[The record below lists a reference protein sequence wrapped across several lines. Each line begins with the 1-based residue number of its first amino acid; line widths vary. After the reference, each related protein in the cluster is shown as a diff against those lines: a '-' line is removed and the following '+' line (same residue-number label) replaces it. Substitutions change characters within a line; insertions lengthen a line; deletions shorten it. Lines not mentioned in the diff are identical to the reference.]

1 MSPNKRPA
9 TAAHVAFVLHSHDWS
24 ESSLILE
31 LFTREAGRVVAAAKG
46 AKRPTS
52 QMRAVLMPFQRI
64 TVQFARTRGDDGSE
78 VRTLRAAE
86 FGGAAASIH
95 GAAWFA
101 GFYLNELLLRLLA
114 RDDAHPRLFDA
125 YAAALGSLDGGEVHG
140 GSALRAEV
148 HEAPAL
154 RADLH
159 EAPALRAEVRSES
172 ALRAFELLLLQETG
186 VLPEL
191 QRTTLT
197 QAPVQPQR
205 RYALRPEQGLGEASH
220 NDTSLSGACCLALAQ
235 ALQSWP
241 ADADPAAGFAVL
253 QDACKA
259 ELQPLKSQ
267 LRAQLHYHLGGAP
280 LRTRQMMI
288 EAQRLFDTGSTNKR

>member
-1 MSPNKRPA
+1 MSSSKRSGA
-9 TAAHVAFVLHSHDWS
+9 VTHQAFVLHSHDWS

-52 QMRAVLMPFQRI
+52 QLRAVLMPFQRI
-64 TVQFARTRGDDGSE
+64 SVLFARSRSDDGGE

-86 FGGAAASIH
+86 WGGEAAAMH
-95 GAAWFA
+95 GSAWFA

-125 YAAALGSLDGGEVHG
+125 YAAALFSLDG
-140 GSALRAEV
+140 AEI
-148 HEAPAL
+148 
-154 RADLH
+154 
-159 EAPALRAEVRSES
+159 RSES

-191 QRTTLT
+191 HRATLT
-197 QAPVQPQR
+197 QAAVQPER
-205 RYALRPEQGLGEASH
+205 RYVLRPEQGLAEA
-220 NDTSLSGACCLALAQ
+220 TSSDAALSGSRCLALAR

-241 ADADPAAGFAVL
+241 SQADSRAAFAAL
-253 QDACKA
+253 QDACA
-259 ELQPLKSQ
+259 ADLQPLKAQ
-267 LRAQLHYHLGGAP
+267 LRAQLHYHLGGAA
-280 LRTRQMMI
+280 LRTRQVMI
-288 EAQRLFDTGSTNKR
+288 DSQRLFEAGSPKR

>member
-1 MSPNKRPA
+1 MSDSRRS
-9 TAAHVAFVLHSHDWS
+9 AAVTQLAFVLHSHDWS

-31 LFTREAGRVVAAAKG
+31 LFTRDAGRIVAAAKG

-52 QMRAVLMPFQRI
+52 QLRAVLMPFQRI
-64 TVQFARTRGDDGSE
+64 TVQFARTRGDDGTE
-78 VRTLRAAE
+78 VRTLRGAEWGGEAAPL
-86 FGGAAASIH
+86 H

-125 YAAALGSLDGGEVHG
+125 YAAALGALDGGEMH
-140 GSALRAEV
+140 
-148 HEAPAL
+148 
-154 RADLH
+154 
-159 EAPALRAEVRSES
+159 SES

-197 QAPVQPQR
+197 QAPLQPQR
-205 RYALRPEQGLGEASH
+205 RYVLRSEQGLAEAAP
-220 NDTSLSGACCLALAQ
+220 NDSALSGATCLALAQ
-235 ALQSWP
+235 ALQAWPGP
-241 ADADPAAGFAVL
+241 ADERSAFAAL
-253 QDACKA
+253 QDACKS
-259 ELQPLKSQ
+259 ELQALKAQ
-267 LRAQLHYHLGGAP
+267 LRAQLHYHLGGAT

-288 EAQRLFDTGSTNKR
+288 DAQRLFEPAPR

>member
-1 MSPNKRPA
+1 MMQ
-9 TAAHVAFVLHSHDWS
+9 VAFVLHSHDWS

-52 QMRAVLMPFQRI
+52 QLRAVLMPFQRI
-64 TVQFARTRGDDGSE
+64 TVQFARTRGDDSAE
-78 VRTLRAAE
+78 VRTLRTAEWGGEAALL
-86 FGGAAASIH
+86 H

-125 YAAALGSLDGGEVHG
+125 YATALGSLDGGEPH
-140 GSALRAEV
+140 
-148 HEAPAL
+148 
-154 RADLH
+154 
-159 EAPALRAEVRSES
+159 SES

-205 RYALRPEQGLGEASH
+205 RYALRPEQGLAEAASG
-220 NDTSLSGACCLALAQ
+220 DTALSGACCLALSE
-235 ALQSWP
+235 ALRAWP
-241 ADADPAAGFAVL
+241 GDADERAAFAAL
-253 QDACKA
+253 QDACTA
-259 ELQPLKSQ
+259 ELQPLKAQ
-267 LRAQLHYHLGGAP
+267 LRAQLHYHLGGAT

-288 EAQRLFDTGSTNKR
+288 EAQRLFEAELSKR

>member
-1 MSPNKRPA
+1 MSVGKRS
-9 TAAHVAFVLHSHDWS
+9 AAVPQVAFVLHSHDWS
-24 ESSLILE
+24 ESSLILD

-64 TVQFARTRGDDGSE
+64 TVQFARARGDDGSE

-86 FGGAAASIH
+86 WGGEAAVMH

-125 YAAALGSLDGGEVHG
+125 YAAALGALDGGE
-140 GSALRAEV
+140 A
-148 HEAPAL
+148 
-154 RADLH
+154 
-159 EAPALRAEVRSES
+159 RSES

-205 RYALRPEQGLGEASH
+205 RYVLRPEQGLAEAGG
-220 NDTSLSGACCLALAQ
+220 NDTTLSGACCLALAQ
-235 ALQSWP
+235 ALQAWP
-241 ADADPAAGFAVL
+241 VEADPAAGFDAL
-253 QDACKA
+253 QDACRA

-288 EAQRLFDTGSTNKR
+288 DAQRLFEAGSSKR

>member
-1 MSPNKRPA
+1 MNA
-9 TAAHVAFVLHSHDWS
+9 QVAFVLHSHDWS
-24 ESSLILE
+24 ESSLILD

-64 TVQFARTRGDDGSE
+64 TVQFARSRRGDGSE

-86 FGGAAASIH
+86 WGGEAVTMR

-125 YAAALGSLDGGEVHG
+125 YAAALGELDGGE
-140 GSALRAEV
+140 
-148 HEAPAL
+148 
-154 RADLH
+154 LH
-159 EAPALRAEVRSES
+159 EGSALRAEVRSES

-191 QRTTLT
+191 QRTTVT

-205 RYALRPEQGLGEASH
+205 RYALRPEQGLAEAAD
-220 NDTSLSGACCLALAQ
+220 NETTLSGACCLALAQ

-241 ADADPAAGFAVL
+241 VDADPPAAFAAL
-253 QDACKA
+253 QDACRT
-259 ELQPLKSQ
+259 ELQPLKAQ
-267 LRAQLHYHLGGAP
+267 LRAQLHYHLGGAT

-288 EAQRLFDTGSTNKR
+288 DAQRLFESRPANR

>member
-1 MSPNKRPA
+1 MNVAKRS
-9 TAAHVAFVLHSHDWS
+9 AAVTQTAFVLHSHDWS

-31 LFTREAGRVVAAAKG
+31 LFTREGGRVVAAAKG

-52 QMRAVLMPFQRI
+52 QLRAVLMPFQRI
-64 TVQFARTRGDDGSE
+64 TVQFARTRGDAGSE

-86 FGGAAASIH
+86 WGGEAAPMH

-125 YAAALGSLDGGEVHG
+125 YAAALGALDGGEVRE
-140 GSALRAEV
+140 GSALR
-148 HEAPAL
+148 H
-154 RADLH
+154 
-159 EAPALRAEVRSES
+159 EVRSES

-191 QRTTLT
+191 HRTTLT
-197 QAPVQPQR
+197 QTPVQPLR
-205 RYALRPEQGLGEASH
+205 RYVLGPEQGLGEVPA

-241 ADADPAAGFAVL
+241 AEGDPAAGFAVL
-253 QDACKA
+253 QGACKV

-288 EAQRLFDTGSTNKR
+288 DAQRLSDAESGKR

>member
-1 MSPNKRPA
+1 MNVVKRS
-9 TAAHVAFVLHSHDWS
+9 AAVTQTAFVLHSHDWS

-31 LFTREAGRVVAAAKG
+31 LFTREAGRIVAAAKG

-52 QMRAVLMPFQRI
+52 QLRAVLMPFQRI
-64 TVQFARTRGDDGSE
+64 TVQFARTRGDAGSE

-86 FGGAAASIH
+86 WGGEAAPMH

-125 YAAALGSLDGGEVHG
+125 YAAALGALDDGE
-140 GSALRAEV
+140 A
-148 HEAPAL
+148 
-154 RADLH
+154 
-159 EAPALRAEVRSES
+159 RSES

-197 QAPVQPQR
+197 QAPVQPQGG
-205 RYALRPEQGLGEASH
+205 YVLRPEQGLAEAGG
-220 NDTSLSGACCLALAQ
+220 NETTLSGACCLALAQ

-241 ADADPAAGFAVL
+241 ADADPAAAFAVL
-253 QDACKA
+253 QEACKA

-267 LRAQLHYHLGGAP
+267 LRAQLHYHLGSAP

-288 EAQRLFDTGSTNKR
+288 EAQRLFDTGSTKR

>member
-1 MSPNKRPA
+1 MTQA
-9 TAAHVAFVLHSHDWS
+9 AFVLHSHDWS

-31 LFTREAGRVVAAAKG
+31 LFTRDAGRVVAAAKG

-52 QMRAVLMPFQRI
+52 QLRSVLMPFQRI
-64 TVQFARTRGDDGSE
+64 TVQFARTRGDDGAE
-78 VRTLRAAE
+78 VRTLRTAEWGGEAA
-86 FGGAAASIH
+86 GLQ

-125 YAAALGSLDGGEVHG
+125 YAAALIGLDGGEAH
-140 GSALRAEV
+140 S
-148 HEAPAL
+148 EA
-154 RADLH
+154 
-159 EAPALRAEVRSES
+159 
-172 ALRAFELLLLQETG
+172 ALRAFELLLLRETG

-191 QRTTLT
+191 HHTTTT
-197 QAPVQPQR
+197 QAPVQAQR
-205 RYALRPEQGLGEASH
+205 RYVLRAEQGLTEAAAGESA
-220 NDTSLSGACCLALAQ
+220 LSGACCLALAE

-241 ADADPAAGFAVL
+241 ADGDERRAFAAL

-267 LRAQLHYHLGGAP
+267 LRAQLHYHLGGAT
-280 LRTRQMMI
+280 LRTRQLMI
-288 EAQRLFDTGSTNKR
+288 DAQRLFETGPTRR